1 MVLRDT
7 ENFKQH
13 VVRLQEFA
21 EMLINADHFDSANIR
36 DRVTNAEQLW
46 KTLLED
52 IKGKQIKLG
61 ASYKYFVFLRQV
73 DDTIEW
79 MNQQMLIAS
88 SDDYGNDAE
97 RVDMLAE
104 KFDAFMKGLG
114 STEERVLRIVETA
127 HKLKNQSHK
136 DSQAIERNSDR
147 VSKLYRELKECAD
160 QRKDA
165 LIGAKQVHTFGKNAD
180 ELIDWMIEK
189 DAVINTDECGHDLET
204 IQVTQSNRAAVNFI

>member
-1 MVLRDT
+1 MVLRDA
-7 ENFKQH
+7 ENFKPH
-13 VVRLQEFA
+13 VVRLQESA
-21 EMLINADHFDSANIR
+21 EALIAREHFDSANVR
-36 DRVTNAEQLW
+36 DRVTNVEQLW
-46 KTLLED
+46 AGLLED
-52 IKGKQIKLG
+52 IKGKQMKLA
-61 ASYKYFVFLRQV
+61 ASFEYFVFLRQV

-97 RVDMLAE
+97 RVNMLTE

-114 STEERVLRIVETA
+114 STEERVLKIVETA
-127 HKLKNQSHK
+127 HKLKNQNHK
-136 DSQAIERNSDR
+136 DSAAIERNSDR
-147 VSKLYRELKECAD
+147 VSKLYRELKECAE

-165 LIGAKQVHTFGKNAD
+165 LEGAKQVHTFGKNAD

-204 IQVTQSNRAAVNFI
+204 IQVRNPTLSLKKG